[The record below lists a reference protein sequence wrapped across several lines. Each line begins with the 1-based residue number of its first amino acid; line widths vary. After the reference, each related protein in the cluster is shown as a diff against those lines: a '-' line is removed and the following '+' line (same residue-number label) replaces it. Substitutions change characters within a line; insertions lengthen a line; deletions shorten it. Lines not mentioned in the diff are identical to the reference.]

1 MSNQNNLG
9 TYFYKTR
16 WNPDAPSQP
25 AGFNGTL
32 IRATSTDTTLLD
44 ATSGANLP
52 VADYAVWENVTAD
65 KITITVDALTINKV
79 NRLQD

>member
-1 MSNQNNLG
+1 MKILERI
-9 TYFYKTR
+9 YKTR

-52 VADYAVWENVTAD
+52 VADYGFECNC
-65 KITITVDALTINKV
+65 
-79 NRLQD
+79 

>member
-1 MSNQNNLG
+1 MHQVNL
-9 TYFYKTR
+9 
-16 WNPDAPSQP
+16 

-52 VADYAVWENVTAD
+52 VADYVLENVTMI
-65 KITITVDALTINKV
+65 KL
-79 NRLQD
+79 L